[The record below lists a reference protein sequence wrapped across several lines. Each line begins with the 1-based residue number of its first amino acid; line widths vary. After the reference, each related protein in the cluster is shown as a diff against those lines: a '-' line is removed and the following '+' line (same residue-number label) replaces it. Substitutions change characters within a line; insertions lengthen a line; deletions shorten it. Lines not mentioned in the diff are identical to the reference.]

1 MNLLEVN
8 DYSLELKQDDEWN
21 SILSSVSFSLKK
33 GETLGIV
40 GESGSGKSVTALSIM
55 RLLSEK
61 NARITG
67 GEIIFGEEEKRRKG
81 EEEKTLNPYFQ
92 KVPLVADLIQVEEND
107 LRHIRGNRIAM
118 VFQEPM
124 TSLNP
129 VIKCG
134 YQVTEAILLHTGLTK
149 KEAHKKTVELFND
162 VQLPEPEKVFH
173 KYPHELSGGQKQRVM
188 IAMAMSCNPDI
199 LIADEPTTALDVT
212 VQKSILEL
220 LQQIQQKYGMCLLF
234 ISHDLSVVAQI
245 AHRVLVMYQGKIVE
259 QGEVNS
265 VFKNPQHP
273 YTKRL
278 LECRRK
284 LEEGRRAEEQKS
296 RKAEEQKSRR
306 EEGKNTLTPY
316 FQEVP
321 LVAEEQKS
329 RTAVE
334 QNGGSNSP
342 PFERRGAR
350 RAGRIEN
357 ITLCSNKN
365 IIQIV
370 NLSKF
375 FEIRKKH
382 LFEKQQYF
390 QALNSINLD
399 IYEGETLGLVGESGC
414 GKTTLGR
421 TLLKLV
427 EADSGTIFYK
437 GKDLNYVKGKE
448 LRKLRQE
455 IQIILQDP
463 YSSLNQR
470 LTIGQ
475 MLIEPMKVHRI
486 LTNDKERK
494 QRAIELLERVGLD
507 ESHLHRYPHEFSGG
521 QRQRIAIARAL
532 TVNPTFIVCDE
543 SVSALDLSVQTQ
555 VLNLLN
561 DLKKEFNLTYLF
573 ISHDLSVVR
582 YMSDR
587 IAVMQQGQIVEL
599 NDAEEIYNNPQSAF
613 TKKLIEAIPRVI

>member
-21 SILSSVSFSLKK
+21 SILSSVSFSLQK

-61 NARITG
+61 NAKITG
-67 GEIIFGEEEKRRKG
+67 GEILFGEEEKRRRG
-81 EEEKTLNPYFQ
+81 EEENTLNPYFQ
-92 KVPLVADLIQVEEND
+92 KVPLVADLVQTTEND

-220 LQQIQQKYGMCLLF
+220 LQQIQQKYGMCLLL

-259 QGEVNS
+259 QGEVKS

-278 LECRRK
+278 LECRRR
-284 LEEGRRAEEQKS
+284 LDGGRKEDVNNLRFKDL
-296 RKAEEQKSRR
+296 KF
-306 EEGKNTLTPY
+306 NTLNPY
-316 FQEVP
+316 FQKVP
-321 LVAEEQKS
+321 LVAEEQ
-329 RTAVE
+329 
-334 QNGGSNSP
+334 NGGSN
-342 PFERRGAR
+342 
-350 RAGRIEN
+350 RI
-357 ITLCSNKN
+357 IFR
-365 IIQIV
+365 IV
-370 NLSKF
+370 NLSKY

-427 EADSGTIFYK
+427 EADSGQIFYK
-437 GKDLNYVKGKE
+437 GKDLNFVKGKE

-486 LTNDKERK
+486 LHSDKERK